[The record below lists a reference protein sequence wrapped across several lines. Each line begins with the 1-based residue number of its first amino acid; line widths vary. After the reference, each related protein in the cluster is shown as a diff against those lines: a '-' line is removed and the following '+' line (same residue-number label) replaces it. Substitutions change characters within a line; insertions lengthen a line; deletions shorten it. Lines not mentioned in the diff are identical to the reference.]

1 MNQAVGPVSA
11 VMRLKNAWM
20 IPLCVACMIVDGQTL
35 REHIRSHACTTA
47 VAITRIVKHM
57 SWYAFGVPSAP

>member
-1 MNQAVGPVSA
+1 

-35 REHIRSHACTTA
+35 PEPIRSHA
-47 VAITRIVKHM
+47 TREHVGGR
-57 SWYAFGVPSAP
+57 STLAFKSSDQLH